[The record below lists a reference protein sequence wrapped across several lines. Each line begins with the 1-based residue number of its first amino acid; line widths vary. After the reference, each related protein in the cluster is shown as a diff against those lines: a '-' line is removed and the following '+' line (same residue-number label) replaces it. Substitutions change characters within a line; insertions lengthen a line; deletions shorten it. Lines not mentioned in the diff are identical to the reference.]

1 MALGDPDSVKVEE
14 PLDDSQKDTDEV
26 CEAEEVTLCVTAM
39 ENEGLTLSEGETLA
53 DEISD
58 AEALGDPESEMLD
71 EPLRE
76 ADAVQQLEKVP
87 PPEGD
92 ATELTEVEGEEE

>member
-1 MALGDPDSVKVEE
+1 
-14 PLDDSQKDTDEV
+14 
-26 CEAEEVTLCVTAM
+26 
-39 ENEGLTLSEGETLA
+39 
-53 DEISD
+53 
-58 AEALGDPESEMLD
+58 MLD

-92 ATELTEVEGEEE
+92 ATELAEVEGEEE